1 MAINFTWNVSRVET
15 YPTLS
20 GKSDVIC
27 KVNWEL
33 KGVDDSNNDENGDPI
48 NWGDAGT
55 VDLDTS
61 DLSSFTDFSS
71 VNASQ
76 VQGWVEAALTA
87 DEVTRIKSNIETVI
101 NKLATPTTV
110 SKTIGS

>member
-27 KVNWEL
+27 RVHWRL
-33 KGVDDSNNDENGDPI
+33 KGVDDANNDANGEPI
-48 NWGDAGT
+48 YNDAYGT
-55 VDLDTS
+55 ISLDTS

-71 VNASQ
+71 VNASH
-76 VQGWVEAALTA
+76 VQGWVEAALGSE
-87 DEVTRIKSNIETVI
+87 EVTSIKSNIENAI
-101 NKLATPTTV
+101 NELITPTTV
-110 SKTIGS
+110 MKTIGS

>member
-27 KVNWEL
+27 KVHWEL

-48 NWGDAGT
+48 DWGDAGT

-61 DLSSFTDFSS
+61 NFSS

-76 VQGWVEAALTA
+76 VQGWVEAALGS
-87 DEVTRIKSNIETVI
+87 DQVTKIKSKIEAVI
-101 NKLATPTTV
+101 NEQATPTTV
-110 SKTIGS
+110 MKTIGS